1 LNSSPL
7 GQNLAREMRSADL
20 QLAEANAQ
28 TELAV
33 VVPTFNERENIAPLL
48 ERLNAALTGIRWEVI
63 FVDDDSPDGTAD
75 ALHQVAQ
82 RSRNVRVI
90 RRIGRRGLSSA
101 CVEGVLSSSAPFFAV
116 IDADMQHDEQLLP
129 LMLKTL
135 KDQQLD
141 IVIGSRYVEGGSVR
155 SWNERRRLISRIAG
169 RASRLVVKADLK
181 DPMSG
186 FFLMRRQAFDE
197 TVRNL
202 SQQGFKILLDLFAS
216 APKPLRFAELPY
228 HFKPRVFGES
238 KLDSLAAWE
247 YGMLLADKT
256 FGRLI
261 PPRLVFFGLI
271 GGLGLLVH
279 MSVLA
284 GALYAGLA
292 FSIAQTLAVIVAMT
306 SNFMLNNWITYR
318 DRRLSGWAWLRGL
331 LSFYAICSIGA
342 VANVGIASF
351 IFAGDHVWWVAGL
364 TGALVG
370 AVWNYALSALFTW
383 RRR

>member
-1 LNSSPL
+1 
-7 GQNLAREMRSADL
+7 MRSADL
-20 QLAEANAQ
+20 HLAEADAQ

-75 ALHQVAQ
+75 ALRQVAQ

-155 SWNERRRLISRIAG
+155 SWNERRRLISRVAG
-169 RASRLVVKADLK
+169 RASRLVVKVDLK

-197 TVRNL
+197 AVRNL
-202 SQQGFKILLDLFAS
+202 SQHGFKILLDLFAS

-331 LSFYAICSIGA
+331 LSFYAICSMGA

>member
-20 QLAEANAQ
+20 HLAEADAQ

-75 ALHQVAQ
+75 ALRQVAQ

-155 SWNERRRLISRIAG
+155 SWNERRRLISRLAG

-202 SQQGFKILLDLFAS
+202 SQHGFKILLDLFAS

-284 GALYAGLA
+284 GTLYAGLA

-331 LSFYAICSIGA
+331 LSFYAICSMGA